1 MYSPAE
7 ATNSLPFSSPYP
19 AIPGPLFIQIK
30 TEIIYYIMIW
40 FTDTVN
46 SPVENQCS
54 ISAST
59 CIKPS
64 LWVRGQENLEGGGRG
79 EVGGGKRERTL
90 LSTLLSSLFPL
101 ETPDTQANVQWIKHR
116 LVIQIMQSVK
126 FGTQTPR
133 EKKMHSQKSLS
144 CQRYRMKHC
153 LECLVVNYLFQLIFI
168 FPLFLGMV
176 MYANELK
183 IKEKQQLTEI
193 EN

>member
-1 MYSPAE
+1 MNSPAE
-7 ATNSLPFSSPYP
+7 ATNSLPFFSPYP
-19 AIPGPLFIQIK
+19 AIPGPLLIQIK
-30 TEIIYYIMIW
+30 MEIIYYIMIW

-79 EVGGGKRERTL
+79 GGGEVGGGKTERTL
-90 LSTLLSSLFPL
+90 LPSLYSSLFPL
-101 ETPDTQANVQWIKHR
+101 ETPDTQANVHCINHK

-133 EKKMHSQKSLS
+133 AKKMHSQKSLS
-144 CQRYRMKHC
+144 CQRYQMKHC
-153 LECLVVNYLFQLIFI
+153 LESVS
-168 FPLFLGMV
+168 
-176 MYANELK
+176 
-183 IKEKQQLTEI
+183 
-193 EN
+193 